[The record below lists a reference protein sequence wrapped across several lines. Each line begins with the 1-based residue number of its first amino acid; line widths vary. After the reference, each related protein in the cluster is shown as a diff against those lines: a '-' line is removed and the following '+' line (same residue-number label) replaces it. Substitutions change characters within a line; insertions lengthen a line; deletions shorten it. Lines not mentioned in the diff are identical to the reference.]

1 MLDLSQSPHPLL
13 DDFSIVFKFSKESEC
28 QTDKLTECASA
39 VGRVAHFFE
48 CDNQRAI
55 ILSLLLHKQF
65 HNEEVSIIEVIE
77 HLGLKAS
84 AAILIH
90 HLLEKFVEQGWL
102 KPEKNTKHS
111 PFTGYKF
118 NGQFLHTIVSGDWSY
133 IKSKKISSSFDLL
146 ETFGKLLI
154 ERRNSEITFEKLKN
168 LTRGII
174 NSNSNITLCSFILDA
189 QLEDTVA
196 TVFLAIC
203 YRYYCGTEKFE
214 LDTIIS
220 DIKLPREKQFYLRQ
234 EFKIKKGQLFEL
246 DLIDST
252 YSTSMFTTDEEY
264 RLTENAVS
272 KFVINKAK
280 VEKKLTTNHLEKID
294 PDKIPQKKL
303 FYDAAVET
311 QLNRLDQLLEVN
323 NFKAFS
329 ERMISKGMK
338 PGLTMLY
345 YGSSGTGKTETV
357 YQMARKSGRSI
368 LMADASAIRSK
379 WVGETEK
386 NVKKLFREYKKS
398 ISELSLVPI
407 LLFNEADSVFGRRR
421 DVVDRVEQ
429 MENTLQN
436 ILLQELE
443 DFEGIFIATTNLE
456 GNIDTAFDRRILYK
470 VRFGPPSD
478 TMRLSIWKDKL
489 PDVPEEL
496 ICNVNNRY
504 KLTGGQIENI
514 RKKIEV
520 DSLLD
525 IKSSVELEYLNGLAE
540 EEVLLRSESVR
551 RPVGFTRAREN
562 C

>member
-1 MLDLSQSPHPLL
+1 MLDFNQSPHPLL
-13 DDFSIVFKFSKESEC
+13 DDFSIIFKFSKESEC
-28 QTDKLTECASA
+28 QIDKLTECASA
-39 VGRVAHFFE
+39 IGRVAQFFD
-48 CDNQRAI
+48 CDSQRAI

-65 HNEEVSIIEVIE
+65 HNEEVSIIEAIE

-90 HLLEKFVEQGWL
+90 QLLEKFVEQGWL
-102 KPEKNTKHS
+102 KPKENTNHS
-111 PFTGYKF
+111 PFTSYKF
-118 NGQFLHTIVSGDWSY
+118 NGQFLHTIVSGDWSC
-133 IKSKKISSSFDLL
+133 IKQKKITSSFDLL
-146 ETFGKLLI
+146 ENFGKLLI
-154 ERRNSEITFEKLKN
+154 ERRNSEITFDKLKN

-174 NSNSNITLCSFILDA
+174 NSNLNIPLCTFISDA
-189 QLEDTVA
+189 QLEDTTA
-196 TVFLAIC
+196 IVFLAIC
-203 YRYYCGTEKFE
+203 FRYYCGTEKFE

-220 DIKLPREKQFYLRQ
+220 DIKLPREEQFYLRQ
-234 EFKIKKGQLFEL
+234 EFKIKKGHLFEL

-252 YSTSMFTTDEEY
+252 HSTSMFSTDEEY

-280 VEKKLTTNHLEKID
+280 VEIKLTTNHLEKID
-294 PDKIPQKKL
+294 PDKISEKKL
-303 FYDAAVET
+303 FYDVAVET

-329 ERMISKGMK
+329 ERMISKGIK
-338 PGLTMLY
+338 PGLIMLY

-398 ISELSLVPI
+398 ISDLPLVPI

-489 PDVPEEL
+489 PNVPEDL
-496 ICNVNNRY
+496 ISNVNNRY

-525 IKSSVELEYLNGLAE
+525 LKTSVELEYLNGLAE

-551 RPVGFTRAREN
+551 RPVGFTRVNES
-562 C
+562 